1 MTTNFSKISF
11 TGLMCASISLF
22 FLFGTNSFAQL
33 YTPDRV
39 PKLIDDLPVFF
50 KSLEIQLLSDTSDGL
65 LNSFTLLD
73 AGLIASGATTPVSLS
88 QNRRRFKYLQQHA
101 LLSIPYLLHTEHRAA
116 EIFYYLHRQILR
128 QFETRPVTLLDL
140 WTRGHYNCITAS
152 YLYFIFARR
161 YDLPVAVV
169 ETPMHAY
176 IRLNTHPSLVIE
188 LTLPK
193 RGFGFSQTR
202 DDVLSNLL
210 NAGLITP
217 YDLSISGID
226 ALFKAYRERQRIL
239 TPVQILAVFF
249 YNRALAAYE
258 HRDMPYAFQ
267 YALAAHLIHP
277 EDARYRR
284 LTRNFALA
292 YATALRRDRET
303 ESLQAITAFLQDFA
317 Q

>member
-1 MTTNFSKISF
+1 MTTNFSKIAF
-11 TGLMCASISLF
+11 TGLVCASISLF
-22 FLFGTNSFAQL
+22 FFFETNSYAQI

-39 PKLIDDLPVFF
+39 PRLIDDLPVFF
-50 KSLEIQLLSDTSDGL
+50 KPLEIQLLADTSDGL

-73 AGLIASGATTPVSLS
+73 AGLIASGATSPVSLS
-88 QNRRRFKYLQQHA
+88 QNRRRFKHLQQHA

-116 EIFYYLHRQILR
+116 ELFYYLHRQILR
-128 QFETRPVTLLDL
+128 RFETRPITLIDL
-140 WTRGHYNCITAS
+140 WTRGRYNCITAS
-152 YLYFIFARR
+152 YLYFVFARR
-161 YDLPVAVV
+161 YDLPVAIV

-176 IRLNTHPSLVIE
+176 VRLNIRPSLAIE

-217 YDLSISGID
+217 YDLSTTGVD
-226 ALFKAYRERQRIL
+226 ALFKAYQDRQRVL

-258 HRDMPYAFQ
+258 HRDMPHAFQ

-284 LTRNFALA
+284 LTRDFARA
-292 YATALRRDRET
+292 YATALRQDGET
-303 ESLQAITAFLQDFA
+303 ENLQAIMAFLKDFVP
-317 Q
+317 